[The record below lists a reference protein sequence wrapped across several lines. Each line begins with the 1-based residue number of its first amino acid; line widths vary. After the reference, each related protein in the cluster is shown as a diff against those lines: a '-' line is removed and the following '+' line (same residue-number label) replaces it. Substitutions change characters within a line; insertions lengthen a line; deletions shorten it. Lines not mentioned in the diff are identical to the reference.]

1 MRSGEQGST
10 FGQREIYHLR
20 QEVWNVPTYNMIFGK
35 VLGGIQEMVEI
46 NANAHGKLI
55 TYLEYF
61 VFLLD
66 KVGRSY

>member
-1 MRSGEQGST
+1 
-10 FGQREIYHLR
+10 
-20 QEVWNVPTYNMIFGK
+20 MIFGK

-61 VFLLD
+61 VFFCWIKLVARTRT
-66 KVGRSY
+66 KQYRAAVSE

>member
-1 MRSGEQGST
+1 M
-10 FGQREIYHLR
+10 
-20 QEVWNVPTYNMIFGK
+20 PTYNMIFGK